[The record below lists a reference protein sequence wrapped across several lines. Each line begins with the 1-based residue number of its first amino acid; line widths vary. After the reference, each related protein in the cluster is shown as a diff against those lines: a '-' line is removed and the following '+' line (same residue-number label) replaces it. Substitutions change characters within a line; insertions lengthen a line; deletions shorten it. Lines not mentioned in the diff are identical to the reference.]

1 MNSNTIFAERPQFTK
16 KQDSGFLISIIL
28 LIGLGLITLYISSS
42 GSALRIKGDRLHFV
56 KRQLIYFSIG
66 LAFML
71 AASFISL
78 KFIKKILPFLTL
90 AVIILCC
97 LTFLPG
103 IGVTLNGARR
113 WIKFPLIC
121 RFQPS
126 EIVKPVIVL
135 FLANILSK
143 EHCEGFEPVTRAAM
157 MLFFF
162 VFLVI
167 LQDDFSTA
175 FFLMV
180 IGLVM
185 FFVSGTKI
193 HWFVAFCVLT
203 IPVGFLFIFRESY
216 RVNRLI
222 AFFNHGFDLHGL
234 NYQVNMSRRAI
245 AAGGFWGKGVNG
257 YLRAVNSI
265 PEVQADFIFAG
276 WVEAMGFIGVLLYF
290 ALLIYFAFKGFTAS
304 VKCVDKFNVLTS
316 FGLISCILI
325 QSLLNVGVV
334 SGALPSTGIPL
345 PFFSSGG
352 SSLIV
357 TMLMCGL
364 IFNTFRT
371 DNKMKMES
379 LYE

>member
-28 LIGLGLITLYISSS
+28 LSGLGLITLYISSS

-113 WIKFPLIC
+113 WIKFPLIG

-135 FLANILSK
+135 FLANIFSK
-143 EHCEGFEPVTRAAM
+143 EHREGFEPVTRAAM

-167 LQDDFSTA
+167 LQDDFQQH
-175 FFLMV
+175 FFLW
-180 IGLVM
+180 L
-185 FFVSGTKI
+185 SD
-193 HWFVAFCVLT
+193 W
-203 IPVGFLFIFRESY
+203 
-216 RVNRLI
+216 
-222 AFFNHGFDLHGL
+222 
-234 NYQVNMSRRAI
+234 
-245 AAGGFWGKGVNG
+245 
-257 YLRAVNSI
+257 
-265 PEVQADFIFAG
+265 
-276 WVEAMGFIGVLLYF
+276 
-290 ALLIYFAFKGFTAS
+290 
-304 VKCVDKFNVLTS
+304 
-316 FGLISCILI
+316 
-325 QSLLNVGVV
+325 
-334 SGALPSTGIPL
+334 
-345 PFFSSGG
+345 
-352 SSLIV
+352 
-357 TMLMCGL
+357 
-364 IFNTFRT
+364 
-371 DNKMKMES
+371 
-379 LYE
+379 